1 MKRSFKVAV
10 LFLVLSSIWISPGK
24 TGLAQEVSGNNTYFF
39 PLAYTPP
46 DVKWI
51 GPDGGS
57 VVCLSAS
64 TTNTNVVF
72 AGTLHAG
79 VFKSTDRG
87 KTWAQKNNGLG
98 NFFIDSIAVD
108 PTDGNIV
115 YAGTHGAGVYKS
127 DNGGEAWYPVNS
139 GIADQTI
146 VYSIAVNPGNN
157 NLVYAGTRIEG
168 TEYHGILYKSDNG
181 GASWKNV
188 MDFSDD
194 WIYSVAVNPS
204 FPNIVLAAIHTRGPV
219 VSYDYGNRNTWND
232 ANPPSFENDY
242 LVGRWQK
249 GRAVAFDPRGWT
261 EKAFYTAW
269 HGGFVS
275 YSTDNG
281 ASWQMSSG
289 DLGAAQIYPNG
300 ISIKPGDPN
309 MVYLA
314 DHDQNN
320 QIGSILRSSDSGESY
335 GPTGLNGYFYSVA
348 ALPGSG
354 ETVLAGTYSDGLYR
368 SEDGGDSWVSSMAGI
383 VNSQVTGMAFPN
395 RTDMYASTHSG
406 GGVLKSSDGGASWQ
420 IFNNGLGNN
429 TVNGLVSHPTSP
441 NILFALTSSAGLRR
455 IDLSSSNTW
464 QSSAAFPSSEALQ
477 TTDLS
482 DRLGSSMAS
491 DDDVFDAGDEALYPS
506 SALMTSS
513 ASASALSLNFAPSAP
528 NIGYLGTGGA
538 GVYKSN
544 NNGSSWSYVGLS
556 GETINDLAV
565 SISSA
570 DVLYAATNENG
581 AIKKS
586 TNGGSNWAT
595 IALPADFR
603 NLSIYAVA
611 IVPSDPTAV
620 YVGTSSGVFRYAGT
634 AWMQT
639 GLSDRQV
646 IVLAQTDS
654 SPSLLFAGTNA
665 GAYQASV
672 DSMEWGP
679 INNILNSHKI
689 PSISFNSFAPDR
701 IYVGTETLGTLR
713 IQYRPR

>member
-1 MKRSFKVAV
+1 MKRLFKVAV
-10 LFLVLSSIWISPGK
+10 LCIVLSSIWISPGK
-24 TGLAQEVSGNNTYFF
+24 TGLAQELLGNNTYYF

-64 TTNTNVVF
+64 STNTNVVF

-108 PTDGNIV
+108 PTNGNIV

-146 VYSIAVNPGNN
+146 VYTIAVNPGNN

-204 FPNIVLAAIHTRGPV
+204 SPNIVLAAIHTRGPV

-232 ANPPSFENDY
+232 ANPPSLDNDY

-281 ASWQMSSG
+281 ASWRMSSG

-300 ISIKPGDPN
+300 ISIKQSEPN

-314 DHDQNN
+314 DHDQDN
-320 QIGSILRSSDSGESY
+320 QIGNILRSSDGGESY
-335 GPTGLNGYFYSVA
+335 GPTGLMGYFYSVV

-354 ETVLAGTYSDGLYR
+354 DTVLAGTYSDGLYR
-368 SEDGGDSWVSSMAGI
+368 SEDGGDSWVPSMAGI
-383 VNSQVTGMAFPN
+383 VNSQVTGMAFPSG
-395 RTDMYASTHSG
+395 TDMYASTHSG
-406 GGVLKSSDGGASWQ
+406 GGVLKSSDSGASWQ
-420 IFNNGLGNN
+420 IFNNGLGDN
-429 TVNGLVSHPTSP
+429 TVNGLVSHPTNP

-455 IDLSSSNTW
+455 IDLSSSTTW
-464 QSSAAFPSSEALQ
+464 QSSAAFSSSKTLQ

-482 DRLGSSMAS
+482 DRLGSSLAS

-506 SALMTSS
+506 SAALTSS
-513 ASASALSLNFAPSAP
+513 ASASALSLDFAPSAP

-538 GVYKSN
+538 GVFKSSN
-544 NNGSSWSYVGLS
+544 SGSSWSYVGLS
-556 GETINDLAV
+556 GGTIKDLAV
-565 SISSA
+565 SLSNA

-586 TNGGSNWAT
+586 INGGSNWTT
-595 IALPADFR
+595 ITLPGDFR

-611 IVPSDPTAV
+611 IVPNDPTAV
-620 YVGTSSGVFRYAGT
+620 YVGTSSGVFRYDGT

-646 IVLAQTDS
+646 IVLAQTKS

-689 PSISFNSFAPDR
+689 PSISFNAFAPDR
-701 IYVGTETLGTLR
+701 IYVGTETMGTLR